1 MTTTT
6 TEHQIQNAIL
16 RYLSQCDRLRVWRQ
30 NTGVAKYRDRT
41 VRFGV
46 PGAADLS
53 GLVFPSGRRLE
64 IEVKTKTGRVSD
76 AQLAYR
82 RMTED
87 MGGLYILAR
96 CVEDVYVAL
105 KREFPDTCW
114 PTLSEAGL

>member
-1 MTTTT
+1 M

-16 RYLSQCDRLRVWRQ
+16 RYLSQCDRLRAWRQ

-46 PGAADLS
+46 PGQADIS

-64 IEVKTKTGRVSD
+64 IEVKTKTGRQSKP
-76 AQLAYR
+76 QIAYAE
-82 RMTED
+82 MTRA

-96 CVEDVYVAL
+96 CVEDVYNAL
-105 KREFPDTCW
+105 KREFPNTYW